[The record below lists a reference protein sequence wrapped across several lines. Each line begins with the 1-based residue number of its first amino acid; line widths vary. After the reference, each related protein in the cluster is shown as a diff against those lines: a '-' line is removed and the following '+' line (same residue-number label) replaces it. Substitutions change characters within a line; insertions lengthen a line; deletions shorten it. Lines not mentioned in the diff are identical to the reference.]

1 MHIWTKYLTAISSG
15 CIFPAA
21 LIFANNPV
29 DETDSLLEANEAIK
43 QHIEADNF
51 HEALP
56 LAERVVALV
65 TGMTPYQPTDLVAPL
80 HNLAIIQQRVGQVS
94 AAQENLKRSIRI
106 AVDAEGEYAPG
117 LVRPLR
123 YLGRLHYENQDY
135 AESLAVL
142 RRAQHI
148 THRNHGVYSLN
159 QLGIV
164 NSITN
169 NHLKTNAFV
178 AADVQQRFYYKINEI
193 NFGADDARMIPA
205 VTKLGNWFKLSG
217 QLPAALKM
225 YRKSLFLLE
234 QQGSDSDLEL
244 IEPLRSISS
253 TLYLQGACC
262 PDEPLDRALDILA
275 SHPVSDAEDRVDA
288 LIHLADMS
296 LLKKNE
302 DRAKELYQKVW
313 HMLASNQNGHKSKAL
328 FGTPTRLG
336 ISRKDDVVSAFR
348 TAQKGYFRGNPE
360 VVFLNEPLD
369 DAAAEDGRNSPRGLI
384 GTPLPLCF
392 PQLLDLAKVRGEEQL
407 VDYYVDFDFT
417 VNQDGQV
424 LDVAVVDSN
433 TPPRL
438 GRYVKNLLQRTRFR
452 PRLSEGEPV
461 ASEHVELHQTS
472 RTGQGVDHP
481 SDSPIADSNA
491 AVFQGCQ
498 ILASAS

>member
-262 PDEPLDRALDILA
+262 PDEPLDRALVILA
-275 SHPVSDAEDRVDA
+275 SHPVSD
-288 LIHLADMS
+288 
-296 LLKKNE
+296 
-302 DRAKELYQKVW
+302 
-313 HMLASNQNGHKSKAL
+313 
-328 FGTPTRLG
+328 
-336 ISRKDDVVSAFR
+336 
-348 TAQKGYFRGNPE
+348 
-360 VVFLNEPLD
+360 
-369 DAAAEDGRNSPRGLI
+369 AEDGRNSPRGLI

-461 ASEHVELHQTS
+461 ASEHVELHQTF